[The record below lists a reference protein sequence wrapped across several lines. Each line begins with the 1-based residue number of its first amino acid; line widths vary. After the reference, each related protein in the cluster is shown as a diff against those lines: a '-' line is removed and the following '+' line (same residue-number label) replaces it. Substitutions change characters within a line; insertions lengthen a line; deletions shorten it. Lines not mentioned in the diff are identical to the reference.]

1 MVDPLFNLDHEET
14 LKFEDAVDAL
24 NMQERQEQTYERFMF
39 PGKGDDRID
48 NLAVMIN
55 NHSIMIKSK
64 ERKTTE
70 SLLRDMKVD
79 VDTDQDNVTTRR
91 MEVEVIDR
99 REEKKRNLN
108 QKTHEVEEKFKS
120 RFDKQKQVEL
130 ENVWKDF
137 VNERKKRRDRKM
149 AITRTA
155 RPDSVP

>member
-1 MVDPLFNLDHEET
+1 
-14 LKFEDAVDAL
+14 
-24 NMQERQEQTYERFMF
+24 MQERQEELYERFMF

-70 SLLRDMKVD
+70 ALLREMKVD

-91 MEVEVIDR
+91 MDVEVIET
-99 REEKKRNLN
+99 REQKNRNLN
-108 QKTHEVEEKFKS
+108 KKTHDVEEKFKS
-120 RFDKQKQVEL
+120 KFDKQKQVEL

-137 VNERKKRRDRKM
+137 VNERKKRRDRSLDL
-149 AITRTA
+149 TRTPGSD
-155 RPDSVP
+155 RLPRN